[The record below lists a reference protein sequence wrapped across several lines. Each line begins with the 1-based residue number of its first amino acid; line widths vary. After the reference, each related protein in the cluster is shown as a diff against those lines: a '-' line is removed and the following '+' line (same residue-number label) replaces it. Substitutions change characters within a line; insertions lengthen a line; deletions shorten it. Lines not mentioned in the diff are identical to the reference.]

1 MLVFF
6 FFCYLCFYS
15 FFFLCRYTCT
25 LLGCVVSVV
34 MCHVELLHANFRAGI
49 KYHPTSPYPIPP
61 HPQCVEPQG
70 SRKSHGLALP
80 PCVCVLHS
88 DSGTQPPERCLFGVM
103 LIISCFLGTATTYVR
118 YKQVKALTS
127 WEDRSVRRL
136 NTAGL
141 WLGLGS
147 SFGMCIVANFQK
159 TIVISL
165 HVLGAAM
172 TFGLG
177 TLYILVQA
185 AVSHGMQPHV
195 HGKDVF
201 WVRLGV
207 ALWSLASVIV
217 MFLSSVIVYVGVPD
231 IDIAKKLHWLPQET
245 GYAAHLVST
254 ISEWSLAFS
263 FVAFFLTY
271 IRDFQKISLRAEAVL
286 QSTHL
291 YNTSYN
297 AGVRGRPGERAPLLA
312 GSL

>member
-1 MLVFF
+1 MWWFQQG
-6 FFCYLCFYS
+6 LC
-15 FFFLCRYTCT
+15 
-25 LLGCVVSVV
+25 
-34 MCHVELLHANFRAGI
+34 
-49 KYHPTSPYPIPP
+49 
-61 HPQCVEPQG
+61 
-70 SRKSHGLALP
+70 ALP
-80 PCVCVLHS
+80 AGLVVWSSATFIFPYITAVLLRHVDPLVPYIS